1 MYKKKNSNSKI
12 KKEKLFKYNKN
23 KLDDNDEKDNKIEKK
38 ERYSNIFIKLLVLG
52 DSGVGK
58 STLISRFLNSYITNK
73 EDAKNSYGKCKIS
86 FEKNIKNIKID
97 NILCQFQI
105 WEPTLKQ
112 YNTLTKQF
120 YRDSNGCILIYDI
133 TNENSFLNIKKIW
146 LKDIYENFGKNF
158 PIIIL
163 GNKKDLNSK
172 REVSIDKVISFC
184 KENFLEYYEISA
196 FFNSEVIEIF
206 KNIGIKILQNDE
218 IVNQNSKGISIDYNT
233 FYKEKNN
240 TCNC

>member
-1 MYKKKNSNSKI
+1 MNNKNITKI
-12 KKEKLFKYNKN
+12 KKEKSFNYYNNKSHNNNKQDN
-23 KLDDNDEKDNKIEKK
+23 KLEKK

-58 STLISRFLNSYITNK
+58 STLISRFLNSYIVNK
-73 EDAKNSYGKCKIS
+73 EEAKNNYGKCKIS
-86 FEKNIKNIKID
+86 FENKTKNIKIND
-97 NILCQFQI
+97 ILCEFQI
-105 WEPTLKQ
+105 WEPSLKQ
-112 YNTLTKQF
+112 FNTITKQF
-120 YRDSNGCILIYDI
+120 YRDSHGCILIYDI

-184 KENFLEYYEISA
+184 QENFLEYYEISA
-196 FFNSEVIEIF
+196 FFNSEVNEIF

-240 TCNC
+240 ICKC